1 MDTKSKLPLI
11 VIVGPTAAGKTAVS
25 IALAERLEGE
35 VVSADSRY
43 LYRGMDIGTAKPTAE
58 EMRGIPHHLID
69 VADPEETWSLAVYQ
83 RQAYQVIDAIHSR
96 GKLPILVG
104 GTGQYVRAIIEGWRI
119 PPQAPDPGLREALN
133 RWAEEIGA
141 EAFHARLRRLDA
153 DAADLI
159 DYRNVRRVVR
169 AMEVIFHT
177 GERFSDLRRKQECP
191 YMPILLGISR
201 EREELYQRIDRR
213 IDLMLADGLVA
224 EVAGLLAAGYA
235 PDLPTMS
242 AIGYG
247 EIIQYLQGEI
257 SLEEAVAL
265 IKRNTRV
272 FVRRQANW
280 FKPDDPRIQWF
291 EAEDDMVDRMEKEIR
306 SHLNELRK

>member
-1 MDTKSKLPLI
+1 MTPGASRF
-11 VIVGPTAAGKTAVS
+11 T
-25 IALAERLEGE
+25 
-35 VVSADSRY
+35 SANA
-43 LYRGMDIGTAKPTAE
+43 YR
-58 EMRGIPHHLID
+58 
-69 VADPEETWSLAVYQ
+69 
-83 RQAYQVIDAIHSR
+83 VIDEIHAR

-119 PPQAPDPGLREALN
+119 PPQAPDYGLREALN

-141 EAFHARLRRLDA
+141 EAFHRRLVTLDRK
-153 DAADLI
+153 AAEKI

-169 AMEVIFHT
+169 AMEVTLKT

-191 YMPILLGISR
+191 YRPIILGISR
-201 EREELYQRIDRR
+201 SREELYQRIDQR
-213 IDLMLADGLVA
+213 IDLMLEAGLV
-224 EVAGLLAAGYA
+224 EEISGLLEAGCN

-257 SLEEAVAL
+257 TYDEAVTL
-265 IKRNTRV
+265 IKRNTRI

-280 FKPDDPRIQWF
+280 FKPSDLRIHWFDADDDL
-291 EAEDDMVDRMEKEIR
+291 ANRMESTVR
-306 SHLNELRK
+306 SALDEV

>member
-1 MDTKSKLPLI
+1 MAANDKRPLI
-11 VIVGPTAAGKTAVS
+11 VIVGPTAAGKTLVS
-25 IALAERLEGE
+25 IALAERLNGE
-35 VVSADSRY
+35 IVSADSRY
-43 LYRGMDIGTAKPTAE
+43 LYRGMDIGTAKPTPE
-58 EMRGIPHHLID
+58 EMRGIPHYLID
-69 VADPEETWSLAVYQ
+69 VADPAETWSLAVFQ

-96 GKLPILVG
+96 AKLPIMVG

-119 PPQAPDPGLREALN
+119 PPQTPDPGLREALN
-133 RWAEEIGA
+133 QWAEEVGA
-141 EAFHARLRRLDA
+141 EAFHARLRRLDPE
-153 DAADLI
+153 AAEMM

-169 AMEVIFHT
+169 ALEVIFRT

-191 YMPILLGISR
+191 YTPIVLGIAR
-201 EREELYQRIDRR
+201 PREELYQRIDQR
-213 IDLMLADGLVA
+213 IERMLADGLVA

-247 EIIQYLQGEI
+247 EIIQYLRGEV
-257 SLEEAVAL
+257 SLDEAVAL

-291 EAEDDMVDRMEKEIR
+291 EADDEIIDRMELSIR
-306 SHLNELRK
+306 SRLDDL